1 MECFAVDLGD
11 INSDQAIEFHSDPDV
26 LENVVFGFL
35 DNGQDV
41 AVEIML
47 SIMVAVVG
55 VAKTAQRRASAGGF
69 AIRQGSICVAR
80 RVFSGVKP
88 ACWHSICQF

>member
-35 DNGQDV
+35 DKGQDL

-69 AIRQGSICVAR
+69 AIRQRSICEAW